1 MIADK
6 GYDAQ
11 ELRRYICSGW
21 HRLTN
26 HNGSARFG
34 LPALV
39 LHGQWDE
46 TAPLAE
52 AVGMFH
58 GLRSERKHLE
68 IIPGAGHNDLMY
80 VGYRQYFGAIGRFVG
95 QYGRSSPARA
105 TAF

>member
-52 AVGMFH
+52 AVGMFN

-95 QYGRSSPARA
+95 RYGRGGG
-105 TAF
+105 